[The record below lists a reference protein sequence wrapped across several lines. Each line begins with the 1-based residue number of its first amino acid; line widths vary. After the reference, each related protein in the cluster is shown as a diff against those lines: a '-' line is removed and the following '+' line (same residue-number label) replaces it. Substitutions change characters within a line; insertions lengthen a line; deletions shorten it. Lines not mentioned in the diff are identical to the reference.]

1 MATKLRTKFV
11 IVTASLLLV
20 VFGLFFIVNTAY
32 NKYWN
37 NITQKEMLD
46 WISDSGVFD
55 LNNIDVETEEL
66 VNNITEGENPI
77 VGLHLAK
84 DGLILNTKIIGGDTY
99 DIISE
104 KTISNILKKGEGS
117 YKVGKYLYS
126 YKEESDGSIMLV
138 IMDSSMYSRSFW
150 KTIGKGALIILGAAA
165 LLVIIFFLSRFIT
178 APAEQA
184 ILREKQ
190 FISDASHELKTPLG
204 AISINA
210 QALAA
215 QDKDNLY
222 LNNII
227 KESERMKRLI
237 ERLLTLSKLEEQPN
251 NNHSKISF
259 SEAVEE
265 IALTYESV
273 AFEKGIKYNYNI
285 DKDINISANRD
296 EISELVEILV
306 DNAIKNTEKD
316 GEIFVECHA
325 VKNKAL
331 LEVKNT
337 GKGIDEKDIPFVFE
351 RFYTTDSSRNSG
363 SFGLGLAIAK
373 SIVLRHKGEIS
384 VYCPVENETVFNVKL
399 QKI

>member
-1 MATKLRTKFV
+1 MAKKLRKKFV
-11 IVTASLLLV
+11 IVTSALLV
-20 VFGLFFIVNTAY
+20 VVFGIFFLVNTAY

-37 NITQKEMLD
+37 NITTKEMLD

-55 LNNIDVETEEL
+55 LNNMDVETEEL
-66 VNNITEGENPI
+66 VLNLTEGENPI

-84 DGLILNTKIIGGDTY
+84 DGLVLNTKSIGGDVTAK
-99 DIISE
+99 ISE
-104 KTISNILKKGEGS
+104 KTISSILKKGEGS
-117 YKVGKYLYS
+117 YKVGKYIYS
-126 YKEESDGSIMLV
+126 YKEQDDGSIMLV
-138 IMDSSMYSRSFW
+138 IMDSSMYENSIW
-150 KTIGKGALIILGAAA
+150 KSIGKGILIVFATIV

-204 AISINA
+204 AIMINA

-215 QDKDNLY
+215 QDQDNIHIK
-222 LNNII
+222 NIV

-251 NNHSKISF
+251 DNHSKMSF
-259 SEAVEE
+259 SETVEE
-265 IALTYESV
+265 VVLTYECV

-285 DKDINISANRD
+285 DKDLNMLGNRD

-316 GEIFVECHA
+316 GEIFIECHA
-325 VKNKAL
+325 NNKKSL

-337 GKGIDEKDIPFVFE
+337 GKGIDEKDIPYVFE
-351 RFYTTDSSRNSG
+351 RFYTTDSSRKSS

-384 VYCPVENETVFNVKL
+384 VNCPTENETVFSVK
-399 QKI
+399 I

>member
-1 MATKLRTKFV
+1 MTKKLRKKFV
-11 IVTASLLLV
+11 IITSALLLV
-20 VFGLFFIVNTAY
+20 VFGIFFIANTAY

-37 NITQKEMLD
+37 NLTTKEMLD

-55 LNNIDVETEEL
+55 LNNMDVETQEL
-66 VNNITEGENPI
+66 INNLTVDENPI

-84 DGLILNTKIIGGDTY
+84 DGLVLNTKIIGGDTY
-99 DIISE
+99 TKISE
-104 KTISNILKKGEGS
+104 KTISSILKKGEGS
-117 YKVGKYLYS
+117 YKVGKYIYS
-126 YKEESDGSIMLV
+126 YKEQDDGSIMLV
-138 IMDSSMYSRSFW
+138 IMDSSMYENSIW
-150 KTIGKGALIILGAAA
+150 KNIGKWVLIFLGTIA
-165 LLVIIFFLSRFIT
+165 LLVIIVFLSGFIT

-204 AISINA
+204 AIMINA

-215 QDKDNLY
+215 QDQDNIHIK
-222 LNNII
+222 NIV

-251 NNHSKISF
+251 DNHSKMSF
-259 SEAVEE
+259 SETVEE
-265 IALTYESV
+265 VVLTYECV

-285 DKDINISANRD
+285 DKDLNMLGNKD

-316 GEIFVECHA
+316 GEIFIECHA
-325 VKNKAL
+325 NNKKSL

-337 GKGIDEKDIPFVFE
+337 GKGIDEKDIPYVFE
-351 RFYTTDSSRNSG
+351 RFYTTDSSRKSS

-384 VYCPVENETVFNVKL
+384 VNCPTENETVFSVK
-399 QKI
+399 I

>member
-1 MATKLRTKFV
+1 MAAKLRKKFV
-11 IVTASLLLV
+11 IVTFILLLA
-20 VFGLFFIVNTAY
+20 VFWIFFIANTAY

-37 NITQKEMLD
+37 NITTKEMLD

-55 LNNIDVETEEL
+55 LNSLNLETEEL
-66 VNNITEGENPI
+66 VLNLTEDENPI
-77 VGLHLAK
+77 IGLHLAK
-84 DGLILNTKIIGGDTY
+84 DGLVLNTKIIGGETY
-99 DIISE
+99 SKISE
-104 KTISNILKKGEGS
+104 KTIRNILNKGEGS
-117 YKVGKYLYS
+117 YKVGKYIYS
-126 YKEESDGSIMLV
+126 YKEKDDGSIMLV
-138 IMDSSMYSRSFW
+138 IMDSSMYENSIW
-150 KTIGKGALIILGAAA
+150 KTVGKGIIVTLGAAV
-165 LLVIIFFLSRFIT
+165 LLVIIYFLSGYIT

-184 ILREKQ
+184 LLREKQ

-222 LNNII
+222 INNII

-237 ERLLTLSKLEEQPN
+237 EKLLILSKLDEQPN
-251 NNHSKISF
+251 SNHSKISF
-259 SEAVEE
+259 SETVEE
-265 IALTYESV
+265 VALTYECV

-285 DKDINISANRD
+285 EKDLNIVANKD
-296 EISELVEILV
+296 EISQLVEILI

-325 VKNKAL
+325 NKNKAV

-337 GKGIDEKDIPFVFE
+337 GKGIDEKDIPYVFE
-351 RFYTTDSSRNSG
+351 RFYTTDSSRKSN

-373 SIVLRHKGEIS
+373 SIVQRHKGEIS
-384 VYCPVENETVFNVKL
+384 VHCPTENETVFNVKL
-399 QKI
+399 